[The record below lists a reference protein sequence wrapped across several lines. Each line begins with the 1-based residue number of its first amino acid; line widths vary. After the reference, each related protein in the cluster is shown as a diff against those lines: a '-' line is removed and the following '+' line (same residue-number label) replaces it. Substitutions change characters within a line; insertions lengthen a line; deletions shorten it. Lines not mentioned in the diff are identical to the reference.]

1 MKNFFLA
8 IPRFFF
14 NLVKLLFGIM
24 GFCMVLALLGFV
36 IAEPILF
43 FGGIFLAIISL
54 LIRVPKLVQ
63 RFPDRRE
70 CVDHHH
76 SPVYHF
82 GRRSHVFFGQRH
94 SLEDRRGCDSRF
106 CRHGTRCGVDRE
118 QVPKEE

>member
-54 LIRVPKLVQ
+54 LIL
-63 RFPDRRE
+63 
-70 CVDHHH
+70 
-76 SPVYHF
+76 STIF
-82 GRRSHVFFGQRH
+82 GLIKNIGAWLFGKVKEVFGFQ
-94 SLEDRRGCDSRF
+94 S
-106 CRHGTRCGVDRE
+106 
-118 QVPKEE
+118 